1 MRDFRGW
8 LPDSIVMTSENTS
21 AIALKGIPNVAV
33 KVIVAS
39 EKEAA
44 RLGEGDWGDS
54 TDDWFMTKKKN
65 FIRKWSIYNKPVD
78 KKFLV
83 GADIEKA
90 ASSIIRA
97 GSERLVVGEV
107 SNSVDIRLVASEG
120 LDAAASSDI
129 PEFRGGITAAR
140 DKGETI
146 VAKRKRCKLEEKI
159 VHVLILY

>member
-1 MRDFRGW
+1 
-8 LPDSIVMTSENTS
+8 MT
-21 AIALKGIPNVAV
+21 LK
-33 KVIVAS
+33 
-39 EKEAA
+39 
-44 RLGEGDWGDS
+44 
-54 TDDWFMTKKKN
+54 F
-65 FIRKWSIYNKPVD
+65 FIRKCSFYNKPVD

-107 SNSVDIRLVASEG
+107 SNSVDIGLVAGEG
-120 LDAAASSDI
+120 LNAAASSDI
-129 PEFRGGITAAR
+129 PEFRGGIAAAR
-140 DKGETI
+140 DKSETI

>member
-1 MRDFRGW
+1 MKDFRGW
-8 LPDSIVMTSENTS
+8 LPDSIVMTSEDTS
-21 AIALKGIPNVAV
+21 TIAFKGIPNVAV

-39 EKEAA
+39 EEEAA

-54 TDDWFMTKKKN
+54 TDDWFMTKKKV
-65 FIRKWSIYNKPVD
+65 FIQEWWIYNKPVD

-107 SNSVDIRLVASEG
+107 SNSVDIRLVAGEG
-120 LDAAASSDI
+120 LDAAASSDV
-129 PEFRGGITAAR
+129 PEFRGGVTAAR
-140 DKGETI
+140 DKSETI
-146 VAKRKRCKLEEKI
+146 VAKRRRFKLEKRK
-159 VHVLILY
+159 LPMF